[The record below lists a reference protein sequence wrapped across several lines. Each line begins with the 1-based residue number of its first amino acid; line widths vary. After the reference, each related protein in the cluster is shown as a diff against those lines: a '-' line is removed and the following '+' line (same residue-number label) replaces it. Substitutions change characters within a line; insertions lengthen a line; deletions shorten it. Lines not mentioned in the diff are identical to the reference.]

1 VHDVSDPEPRDGEH
15 RERQECGPER
25 EQRQPLLADSFR
37 PPRLLF
43 TLAAYLDSSRLP
55 ASTPRSPHRHAYAPQ
70 GTVGRVFAFATAV
83 SNESIYE
90 NVAHRG
96 IRRVA
101 EPDSVVLTRRRLSL
115 ADAYNQMLDE
125 AGRLEGLEA
134 LVMMHQDT
142 ELRDPAFTA
151 KARARLTD
159 PEVAM
164 VGALGVRGV
173 RGGAMWM
180 PDHVGYGRITEELF
194 GLERVLA
201 TGNTAGAHEVD
212 ALDGFLFVLSPWA
225 VRSLRFDP
233 AFDEAFHSYDLDFC
247 FQARARGKKLVV
259 EQIDV
264 IHRRQPRVI
273 DDSLKKAAAIWRRKW
288 TWDGPAG
295 GPRLPDSHPGAS
307 TGLAPAAPARVNGPR
322 RGDST
327 DSRTGL
333 FERLIAADRR
343 RGTALQD
350 DLIGHDRRVL
360 ELGCGSGRT
369 AERLADRG
377 SSVVGVEVDPDAGR
391 TAERACEQVIVG
403 DLDTLCFAEALGE
416 RCFDVVLAGG
426 ALRRLSRP
434 EAVLRRLL
442 PHLGEGGYLL
452 VRLANVAH
460 PHLRLSAYGARIDDD
475 AARPDR
481 SRPPLTRHTAV
492 AMITSAGYRVGAVKP
507 IEWDLGSEL
516 AYCEPDL
523 LSTKLLRLIVSEP
536 DARALEYLILA
547 YPSGR
552 PAPALVT
559 ELADQ
564 GARGRKVRPLGIA
577 SVRQRTREGDADE
590 VQPVGMT

>member
-1 VHDVSDPEPRDGEH
+1 MSSSKTIAARPATAGVAVRHPVGLAGGLSRPR
-15 RERQECGPER
+15 
-25 EQRQPLLADSFR
+25 
-37 PPRLLF
+37 
-43 TLAAYLDSSRLP
+43 P
-55 ASTPRSPHRHAYAPQ
+55 AHRHAFAPQ

-125 AGRLEGLEA
+125 AGGLEGLEA

-142 ELRDPAFTA
+142 ELRDPGFTA
-151 KARARLTD
+151 KVRSRLAD

-201 TGNTAGAHEVD
+201 TGNTAGVHEVD

-233 AFDEAFHSYDLDFC
+233 AFDQVFHSYDLDFC
-247 FQARARGKKLVV
+247 FQARAHGKKLVV

-288 TWDGPAG
+288 RWDGPAG
-295 GPRLPDSHPGAS
+295 GPRLPETHPGAS
-307 TGLAPAAPARVNGPR
+307 TGLGPAAPARANGPR
-322 RGDST
+322 AGDST
-327 DSRTGL
+327 DSKAL

-343 RGTALQD
+343 RATALQD

-377 SSVVGVEVDPDAGR
+377 SSVVGVEVDPDAAR
-391 TAERACEQVIVG
+391 MAERACEQVILG
-403 DLDTLCFAEALGE
+403 DLDTLRFAEALGE
-416 RCFDVVLAGG
+416 RRFDVVLAGG

-434 EAVLRRLL
+434 EAVLRRVR

-452 VRLANVAH
+452 VRLSNVAH
-460 PHLRLSAYGARIDDD
+460 PHVRLSAYGARIDGEVGL
-475 AARPDR
+475 PDR
-481 SRPPLTRHTAV
+481 SRPPFTRHTAV

-516 AYCEPDL
+516 AHCVPDL

-536 DARALEYLILA
+536 DARAVEYLIVA

-552 PAPALVT
+552 PAPAVVT
-559 ELADQ
+559 ELAAH
-564 GARGRKVRPLGIA
+564 GGGGGKIRPLGIA
-577 SVRQRTREGDADE
+577 VRQRTRAGDADDV